1 VSAIKEKIKIG
12 GIKLSGEFVQLNLM
26 NQGNASF
33 PISYF
38 FQVLTKNQINMV
50 FVSASL
56 VEGRLRS
63 SCCIVPEN
71 LKRLTA
77 LIQSENQ
84 LNGQVEF
91 IHSVGMVSLFPHQHR
106 LKVLGIALQALGNAR
121 IPIYGMSSSIS
132 TLTFVTDYSK
142 LNTAAVS
149 LSEYMDLPP
158 NHSPFSAGTP

>member
-91 IHSVGMVSLFPHQHR
+91 IHSVSPIN
-106 LKVLGIALQALGNAR
+106 IA
-121 IPIYGMSSSIS
+121 
-132 TLTFVTDYSK
+132 
-142 LNTAAVS
+142 
-149 LSEYMDLPP
+149 
-158 NHSPFSAGTP
+158 